1 MLFPRTS
8 RESPTKTTE
17 LGTTLIRMFSHRRSQ
32 GNAEQAK
39 HALMW
44 VVTSGGAALNTRE
57 APSKGQS
64 ARVWE
69 ALR

>member
-1 MLFPRTS
+1 MLFPRTA

-17 LGTTLIRMFSHRRSQ
+17 LGTTLIRVFSHRRSP
-32 GNAEQAK
+32 GNAEQAN

-44 VVTSGGAALNTRE
+44 VVTSGGAALSTGE
-57 APSKGQS
+57 APSKGQR